1 MLGAA
6 MALTAAMGFGAAAV
20 FARIGLQY
28 MRPTTGAFVSLLIG
42 IAITLTLALVFHS
55 DDIFALSGIAFV
67 WFLITGTLNFPLGR
81 LLNFTSVNKIGVSRS
96 APIIGA
102 APLFSGILGVTIGG
116 ESMNLFIFTG
126 TLVIIGGIALIV
138 GQK

>member
-42 IAITLTLALVFHS
+42 IAITLTLALIFHF
-55 DDIFALSGIAFV
+55 DDILALSGIAFV

-102 APLFSGILGVTIGG
+102 APLFSGILGVTLGG

-126 TLVIIGGIALIV
+126 TLVIIGGIAMIV
-138 GQK
+138 GQR

>member
-42 IAITLTLALVFHS
+42 IAITLTLALVFHF
-55 DDIFALSGIAFV
+55 DDILALSGIAFI

-102 APLFSGILGVTIGG
+102 APLFSGILGVTVGG

-126 TLVIIGGIALIV
+126 TLVIIGGIAMIV

>member
-42 IAITLTLALVFHS
+42 IAITLTLALVFHF
-55 DDIFALSGIAFV
+55 DDILALSGIAFV

-102 APLFSGILGVTIGG
+102 APLFSGILGVTLGG

-126 TLVIIGGIALIV
+126 TLVIIGGIAMIV

>member
-42 IAITLTLALVFHS
+42 IAITLTLALVFHF

-81 LLNFTSVNKIGVSRS
+81 LLNFTSVDKIGVSRS

-102 APLFSGILGVTIGG
+102 APLFSGILGVTLGG
-116 ESMNLFIFTG
+116 ESMNLPIFTG
-126 TLVIIGGIALIV
+126 TLVIIGGIAMIV

>member
-42 IAITLTLALVFHS
+42 IAITLTLALVFHF
-55 DDIFALSGIAFV
+55 DDILALSGIAFI

-102 APLFSGILGVTIGG
+102 APLFSGILGVTLGG

-126 TLVIIGGIALIV
+126 TLVIIGGIAMIV

>member
-42 IAITLTLALVFHS
+42 IAITLTLALVFHF
-55 DDIFALSGIAFV
+55 DDILALSGIAFV

-102 APLFSGILGVTIGG
+102 APLFSGILGVTLGG
-116 ESMNLFIFTG
+116 ESMNLFTFTG

>member
-42 IAITLTLALVFHS
+42 IAITLTLALVFHF
-55 DDIFALSGIAFV
+55 DDILALSGIAFI

-81 LLNFTSVNKIGVSRS
+81 LLNFTSVNKLGVSRS

-102 APLFSGILGVTIGG
+102 APLFSGILGVTVGG

-126 TLVIIGGIALIV
+126 TLVIIGGIAMIV